1 MNRSMLRPLI
11 LVLLGASCGRPP
23 PRTSLDA
30 EPPRLVNAFF
40 GLDDALPTNANLL
53 CRQAAAAG
61 KDGMP
66 VTFSRRL
73 SGQPNPSAFAVTT
86 RSGAVKTPFCATTAP
101 ANERPENHTVLLV
114 GDLGGVD
121 DPPVLVTVTGDVAIE
136 GDANARGASVAVT
149 PLEDGPTLVL
159 ALGVRAADL
168 ETDCPASTKQVVIAI
183 WAGGVT
189 PVDGTTQETHR
200 LAYRVTTG
208 AEAVIPFALGNL
220 NDQDN
225 YVHLCLDTDVEATR
239 VSAAAGVLVDPR
251 RDVNPETSVTVSR

>member
-1 MNRSMLRPLI
+1 MLRPLI
-11 LVLLGASCGRPP
+11 VLLLGASCARPP

-40 GLDDALPTNANLL
+40 GLDDALPGNAAGL
-53 CRQAAAAG
+53 CLQAPG

-73 SGQPNPSAFAVTT
+73 STQPSPSAFTITT
-86 RSGAVKTPFCATTAP
+86 KSGAMKTPLCATTAP
-101 ANERPENHTVLLV
+101 ANERSENHTVLLI
-114 GDLGGVD
+114 GDLGSVD
-121 DPPVLVTVTGDVAIE
+121 DPPALVTVTGDLPVD

-159 ALGVRAADL
+159 ALGFRAADL
-168 ETDCPASTKQVVIAI
+168 DTDCPSPTKQVVVVI

-189 PVDGTTQETHR
+189 PVDGATQETHR
-200 LAYRVTTG
+200 LAYRVTTR
-208 AEAVIPFALGNL
+208 AETVTPMALGDL